1 MKLLWLGQSGLL
13 FDFDGIKIM
22 IDPYLT
28 DSLSKVDSEFTRKTK
43 INRKLFRAK
52 PDIIILT
59 NCHSDHADNASIE
72 KLLKHTGRKK
82 RVTILSCE
90 SVYDEIT
97 TAPSMAHANH
107 IMFEKYSEWTVG
119 NVNIQAVPAKT
130 DDKTAFGV
138 VITDFTNGKKY
149 YVAGDTLYSK
159 IVLDNLPSDIYAA
172 FLPINGE
179 FGSMNVADA
188 KRFAEKIQARFCVPV
203 HFGMFDKIKPS
214 TFDVSNAIISK
225 PYKIINFDDYETNEA
240 ELENQEENEAEES
253 NQGSNESADTA
264 MVIGVS
270 ADEEIESAEIENEEI
285 TVYEDCAESV
295 SEIEE
300 TNVQDDFSESDDV
313 IENTYA
319 NELNL
324 EAEAVCENEVVNEI
338 AIEEEACYN
347 ESNFEYE
354 VENQENIEVKK
365 DSFNEADVQN
375 DFEENVIENDD
386 TCDSFEES
394 KFADIESDTPSKI
407 MDDSDKIDAYIREI
421 EKFER
426 GETTDFAAIDDNE

>member
-13 FDFDGIKIM
+13 FDFDGLKIM

-28 DSLSKVDSEFTRKTK
+28 DSLSKVDSEFTRRTK

-59 NCHSDHADNASIE
+59 NCHLDHADNASIE
-72 KLLKHTGRKK
+72 KLLKHIGRKK
-82 RVTILSCE
+82 RATILSCE

-97 TAPSMAHANH
+97 TMPTMANANH
-107 IMFEKYSEWTVG
+107 IMLEKYSEWTVG
-119 NVNIQAVPAKT
+119 NINIQAVPAKT

-138 VITDFTNGKKY
+138 VITDFTSGKKY
-149 YVAGDTLYSK
+149 YVAGDTLYNK
-159 IVLDNLPSDIYAA
+159 QVLDNLPSNIYAS

-179 FGSMNVADA
+179 FGSMNVTDA

-214 TFDVSNAIISK
+214 AFDIDNAIIPK

-240 ELENQEENEAEES
+240 ELEVENEVEDNNQE
-253 NQGSNESADTA
+253 SNENSVVAAD
-264 MVIGVS
+264 VS
-270 ADEEIESAEIENEEI
+270 NSEEIESEEIKNEEI
-285 TVYEDCAESV
+285 TAFEDCANNEDTDE
-295 SEIEE
+295 EII
-300 TNVQDDFSESDDV
+300 VQDDFTEIDDFV
-313 IENTYA
+313 EDTFENETTLETENEIEAAVEAEIEVETEVEVETEIEVEAETVVEIEAEIEEEIEAIEYSIEEEIVVQNEDTYEDFVE
-319 NELNL
+319 NVSL
-324 EAEAVCENEVVNEI
+324 EAESET
-338 AIEEEACYN
+338 
-347 ESNFEYE
+347 ST
-354 VENQENIEVKK
+354 KK
-365 DSFNEADVQN
+365 
-375 DFEENVIENDD
+375 
-386 TCDSFEES
+386 
-394 KFADIESDTPSKI
+394 

>member
-13 FDFDGIKIM
+13 FDFNGLKIM

-28 DSLSKVDSEFTRKTK
+28 DSLSKLDSEFTRKTK

-59 NCHSDHADNASIE
+59 NCHLDHADNASIE
-72 KLLKHTGRKK
+72 KLLKHMSRKK
-82 RVTILSCE
+82 RATVLSCE

-138 VITDFTNGKKY
+138 VITDFTNNKKY
-149 YVAGDTLYSK
+149 YIAGDTLYNK
-159 IVLDNLPSDIYAA
+159 QVIDNLPSDIYAA

-179 FGSMNVADA
+179 FGSMNVTDA

-214 TFDVSNAIISK
+214 TFDVSNAIIPK
-225 PYKIINFDDYETNEA
+225 PYKIINFDDHETNEA
-240 ELENQEENEAEES
+240 ELENQADNVEENNQSYCES
-253 NQGSNESADTA
+253 FDTA

-270 ADEEIESAEIENEEI
+270 ADEEVESAEIENEEL
-285 TVYEDCAESV
+285 TVYEDCADNFD
-295 SEIEE
+295 EIEE
-300 TNVQDDFSESDDV
+300 TNIQDDFSENDDV
-313 IENTYA
+313 IEDTY
-319 NELNL
+319 ESEPNL
-324 EAEAVCENEVVNEI
+324 EVEVVSENEPDNEVT
-338 AIEEEACYN
+338 IEEGICYN
-347 ESNFEYE
+347 ESDFEYE
-354 VENQENIEVKK
+354 VTNQEDIEVKE
-365 DSFNEADVQN
+365 DSFEEADNQN
-375 DFEENVIENDD
+375 DFEEVIQNDD
-386 TCDSFEES
+386 VCKAFEEAE
-394 KFADIESDTPSKI
+394 FAEVEIDTPNKK

-426 GETTDFAAIDDNE
+426 GETTDFAAIDDN